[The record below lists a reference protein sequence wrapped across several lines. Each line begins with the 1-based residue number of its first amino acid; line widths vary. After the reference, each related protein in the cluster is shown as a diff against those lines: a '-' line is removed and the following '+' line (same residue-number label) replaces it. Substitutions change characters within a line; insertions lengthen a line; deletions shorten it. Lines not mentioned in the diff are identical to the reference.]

1 MKVYPMNYDVFN
13 GDADGIIALLQL
25 QFANPISSVKVTG
38 VKRDI
43 SLLKQVTESSN
54 EDEPEGDVD
63 VIRVLDISMEKNK
76 AALNELLA
84 QGSKVTYIDHHRA
97 GDIPEHDNLDAHI
110 DLDANTCTALI
121 VDKLLDGQFHE
132 WAICAAFGDNLIA
145 KATELAISAG
155 LNDTERAD
163 LETLG
168 TLINYNSYGSHIDD
182 LHFHPSALFELLL
195 AYSSPFDAIKDVDSP
210 YYILQKL
217 YNQDH
222 VKAVNTKA
230 FYDTDLLIAFELPD
244 DTWAR
249 RISGVFGNELA
260 NINPDKAHAIFTI
273 NTDNTYTVSLRAPL
287 TNKQGAG
294 DICSQFATGGGRAAA
309 AGVNALPKAQIND
322 FLGAVEKYYR

>member
-1 MKVYPMNYDVFN
+1 VNYDVFN

-25 QFANPISSVKVTG
+25 QLANPTVSVKITG

-43 SLLKQVTESSN
+43 ALLQQVVEITNAQGNSRDDN
-54 EDEPEGDVD
+54 I
-63 VIRVLDISMEKNK
+63 IRALDISMEKNK
-76 AALNELLA
+76 DALNTLLA
-84 QGSKVTYIDHHRA
+84 DGGNVTYIDHHRA
-97 GDIPEHDNLDAHI
+97 GDIPEHVNLQTHI

-121 VDKLLDGQFHE
+121 VDRILAGKFHH

-145 KATELAISAG
+145 KATKLAKLAG
-155 LNDTERAD
+155 LNDNECEQ

-168 TLINYNSYGSHIDD
+168 TLINYNGYGSHIDD
-182 LHFHPSALFELLL
+182 LHFHPARLYELLL

-222 VKAVNTKA
+222 LKAVNTKA
-230 FYDTDLLIAFELPD
+230 FYDTAFLTAFELPD
-244 DTWAR
+244 KTWAR

-260 NINPDKAHAIFTI
+260 NINPKKAHAIFTI

-287 TNKQGAG
+287 ANKQGAG

-309 AGVNALPKAQIND
+309 AGINALAKDKIEA
-322 FLGAVEKYYR
+322 FLAAVAAYYSE